1 MRGSARNDTTERACR
16 EVVSRVKLNL
26 SLWLQ
31 CAKFVCHC
39 VVCEALIVP
48 YRGLFGLL
56 VDDVP
61 CCLQRVVELQKHEL
75 EKKVGYQKRSIYG
88 KGDIT
93 EVGRYIFQSTMTV
106 VLQVRILVS
115 VTSVTTITSL
125 GRGNRANLLTRA

>member
-75 EKKVGYQKRSIYG
+75 EK
-88 KGDIT
+88 
-93 EVGRYIFQSTMTV
+93 
-106 VLQVRILVS
+106 
-115 VTSVTTITSL
+115 SL
-125 GRGNRANLLTRA
+125 GIKSAQSMERGTLQRWADIYSSPQ